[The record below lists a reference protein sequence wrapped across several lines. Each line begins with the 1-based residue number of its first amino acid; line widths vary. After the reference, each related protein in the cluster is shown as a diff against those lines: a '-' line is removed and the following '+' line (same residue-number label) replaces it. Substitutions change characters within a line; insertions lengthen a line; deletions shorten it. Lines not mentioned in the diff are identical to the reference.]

1 MRKTLLQRAAALAT
15 TLGLASLGLLG
26 AGAAPAQAAIS
37 DCPKGYFCGWASS
50 NGTGSMFK
58 TKTSMPTLGSW
69 DNKIQTRYN
78 RTGFN
83 VCFYDKPNYDLAGGY
98 SWDTPNQSYPTNGAE
113 ANTSSIKLVRTLREC
128 ESDPYPYWE
137 TATSPKA
144 LGFGDMNGDRR
155 ADAVL
160 RDEAGRLWLMPGNG
174 TGRLIG
180 NGGWN
185 AMNALVRHGDFSRD
199 GHEDVI
205 ASEKATGKLW
215 LYPGTG
221 SGGLGT
227 RKLIGNGGWNSM
239 GRLAAF
245 GDLTGDGRSDLLG
258 AEKAT
263 GKLWLYP
270 GTSSGGLGT
279 RKLIGNGGWNGMN
292 ALVGAGDM
300 TGDGRADLVAREKA
314 TGKLWLYPGTSTR
327 TLGARKLIGTGG
339 WNSMDHI
346 LGVGDT
352 SGDGRPDLE
361 ASDGSSLYQY
371 QGLATGGLRKVDLGN
386 GTWWALDGATA
397 F

>member
-1 MRKTLLQRAAALAT
+1 MRNTLLQRAAALAT
-15 TLGLASLGLLG
+15 TLGLTSLGLLG
-26 AGAAPAQAAIS
+26 AGAPAQAATS
-37 DCPKGYFCGWASS
+37 DCPKGYFCGWA
-50 NGTGSMFK
+50 NVDGTGSMFK
-58 TKTSMPTLGSW
+58 TKTSVPTLGSW
-69 DNKIQTRYN
+69 DNKIRLRYN
-78 RTGFN
+78 RTGLN
-83 VCFYDKPNYDLAGGY
+83 VCLYHQQNYADAGGY
-98 SWDTPNQSYPTNGAE
+98 SWDTPAESYPINGAN
-113 ANTSSIKLVRTLREC
+113 ADLSSIKIVPTLREC

-144 LGFGDMNGDRR
+144 GGFGDMNGDRR

-160 RDEAGRLWLMPGNG
+160 RDEAGRLWFMPGNG

-180 NGGWN
+180 SGGWN

-199 GHEDVI
+199 GREDVI
-205 ASEKATGKLW
+205 AREKATGKLWLYQGTGSGGLGARKLIGIGGWNSMGRIAAFGDLSGDGRSDLLASEKATGKLW

-221 SGGLGT
+221 SGGLGA
-227 RKLIGNGGWNSM
+227 RKLIGTGGWNS
-239 GRLAAF
+239 
-245 GDLTGDGRSDLLG
+245 
-258 AEKAT
+258 
-263 GKLWLYP
+263 
-270 GTSSGGLGT
+270 
-279 RKLIGNGGWNGMN
+279 MN

-314 TGKLWLYPGTSTR
+314 TGKLWLYPGTSSR

-361 ASDGSSLYQY
+361 ASDGFSLYQY
-371 QGLATGGLRKVDLGN
+371 QGLATGGLRKVDNYN
-386 GTWWALDGATA
+386 GTWWALEGATA